1 MVNLIVSD
9 PILLRKEEFLFNRP
23 FLSNLAKNLHSI
35 SGQKQIT
42 PEDHSRT
49 FQVEE
54 LGKSAM
60 NSSVWMVSVKM
71 CSELESFIWTKIRNF
86 CYIFVTHIHT

>member
-60 NSSVWMVSVKM
+60 NSSVWMV
-71 CSELESFIWTKIRNF
+71 L
-86 CYIFVTHIHT
+86 

>member
-9 PILLRKEEFLFNRP
+9 TFTERGILVQQT

-60 NSSVWMVSVKM
+60 NSSVWMV
-71 CSELESFIWTKIRNF
+71 L
-86 CYIFVTHIHT
+86 